1 MTLSQVTKKIE
12 KTRKDIRTNERLNKP
27 VSDLYNNLNVY
38 KSIESHLEKIEWDLK
53 LLK

>member
-12 KTRKDIRTNERLNKP
+12 KTRKDIRTNERLDK
-27 VSDLYNNLNVY
+27 STGDLHSNLVVLRR
-38 KSIESHLEKIEWDLK
+38 IESHLNKIEWDLK